1 MTSARRIGAPDAKNR
16 ALLLDAAEQLMLEE
30 GYAAVTSRRLAG
42 RAGLKPQL
50 VHYYFRTM
58 EELFLEV
65 FRRRAEEGL
74 EVQARALQSPISR
87 CGRCGGSAPIPDSPR
102 SRWNSWRWPITAKSM
117 RAEIAYYAER
127 FREEQQEAV
136 AAALHRY
143 GVQNEDVPPV
153 VWTVLMTS
161 LSRFLVLEQAIGMSA
176 GHAETVELVE
186 SYLRRLEGEPQPIE
200 GVPPSWVVHQF
211 RSEQSTPFGPVLG
224 YDDGSVYRQI
234 TVKPRRAGFGA
245 GARHDHRVHLGFRL
259 GSARSSRVC
268 PARCRRRRAV

>member
-16 ALLLDAAEQLMLEE
+16 GLLLDAAEQLMLEE

-58 EELFLEV
+58 EELFLAV

-74 EVQARALQSPISR
+74 EVHAQMMKLPQPLWALWRFGTDPAFTRISMEFMALANHR
-87 CGRCGGSAPIPDSPR
+87 KD
-102 SRWNSWRWPITAKSM
+102 M

-127 FREEQQEAV
+127 FREEQRQAV
-136 AAALHRY
+136 ATALERY
-143 GVQNEDVPPV
+143 GSRIQDEGQDIDIPPV
-153 VWTVLMTS
+153 VWTVLMSS

-186 SYLRRLEGEPQPIE
+186 NYLRRLEGEPQPIE
-200 GVPPSWVVHQF
+200 GVPETWVVHQF
-211 RSEQSTPFGPVLG
+211 RSEQSTPLGPSL
-224 YDDGSVYRQI
+224 DTTTAPSTD
-234 TVKPRRAGFGA
+234 
-245 GARHDHRVHLGFRL
+245 
-259 GSARSSRVC
+259 SSQ
-268 PARCRRRRAV
+268 